1 MRSRE
6 RHQKP
11 VACSSSLGGHFASC
25 LKILFSSLVRK
36 KEYLVYVS
44 KFYDCNKNLERATQ
58 RKTDISG
65 LIFHLNNI
73 FSFIFHNNQFPF
85 PPLLPSPPLSHALPS
100 PWNPSLF
107 SFRKKQGSHALVHM
121 LTQDSAPPHKSGRG
135 WGK

>member
-1 MRSRE
+1 MVLQEQIDWQTHIFFVKGSIKSLNNRSFKFVKMRSRE

-25 LKILFSSLVRK
+25 LEILFSSLVRK

-85 PPLLPSPPLSHALPS
+85 PPLLPSPPLSHVLPS
-100 PWNPSLF
+100 P
-107 SFRKKQGSHALVHM
+107 
-121 LTQDSAPPHKSGRG
+121 
-135 WGK
+135 